1 MFLQLVY
8 KDLEIISLSKSLV
21 QKCYE
26 LTQSLPEDEKKNI
39 GQQIKTAA
47 LNVYLKLSEGA
58 FLRKKKKKRCFTDA
72 RVSLILLD
80 ATLEAYL
87 KLGYSSE
94 DELNDI
100 SSLLISCYKKLN
112 KLIKK
117 K

>member
-8 KDLEIISLSKSLV
+8 KELEIISISKALV

-26 LTQSLPEDEKKNI
+26 LAQSLPDEEKNI
-39 GQQIKTAA
+39 GQQIKNAS
-47 LNVYLKLSEGA
+47 LNAYLKLSEGA
-58 FLRKKKKKRCFTDA
+58 FLRKKKRNKCFKDA

-80 ATLEAYL
+80 AILEAFL
-87 KLGYSSE
+87 KLGFSSE
-94 DELNDI
+94 QELNDI

-117 K
+117 R

>member
-8 KDLEIISLSKSLV
+8 KELEIISISKTLV

-26 LTQSLPEDEKKNI
+26 LAQSLPDDEKNI
-39 GQQIKTAA
+39 SQQIKNAS
-47 LNVYLKLSEGA
+47 LNAYLKLSEGA
-58 FLRKKKKKRCFTDA
+58 FLIKKKRNRCFKDA

-80 ATLEAYL
+80 ATFEAFL
-87 KLGYSSE
+87 KLGFSSE
-94 DELNDI
+94 QELNDI

>member
-8 KDLEIISLSKSLV
+8 KELEIISISKALV

-26 LTQSLPEDEKKNI
+26 LAQSLSDDEQKNI
-39 GQQIKTAA
+39 GQQIKNAS
-47 LNVYLKLSEGA
+47 LNAYLKLSEGA
-58 FLRKKKKKRCFTDA
+58 FLRKKKRNKCFKDA

-80 ATLEAYL
+80 AILEAFL
-87 KLGYSSE
+87 KLGFSSE
-94 DELNDI
+94 QELNDI

-117 K
+117 R